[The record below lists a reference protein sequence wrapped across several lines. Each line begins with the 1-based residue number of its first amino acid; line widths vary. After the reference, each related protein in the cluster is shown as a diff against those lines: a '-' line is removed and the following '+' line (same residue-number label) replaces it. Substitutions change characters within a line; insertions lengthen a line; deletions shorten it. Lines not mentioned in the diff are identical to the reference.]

1 MLKIVITSLITFT
14 FFASGLYAQASGKP
28 SGRSAAPST
37 AGTPAALAKNAVD
50 AHGGSKLAEMRSLVV
65 KGSVNLS
72 VFGQSTPAAFSMAIS
87 GEKYSF
93 EINNPFQPLKQ
104 VHDGTN
110 TFSSIQGFSLP
121 PITSLG
127 FPLLPRAGV
136 DGYVVSE
143 LPEDKRKRKG
153 FRITTPEGFFTDF
166 FINDK
171 TGRIRSYESSYD
183 VMGRIVTTS
192 VEIDDFQTVDGV
204 IVPSRYSQ
212 RFDLGNMT
220 AYAAFRA
227 REILI
232 NSAIEDSVFAVE
244 K

>member
-1 MLKIVITSLITFT
+1 MFRIFTVLLITIT
-14 FFASGLYAQASGKP
+14 VLAGSSFAQSSGKTR
-28 SGRSAAPST
+28 GRSAAAP
-37 AGTPAALAKNAVD
+37 TPISPDALAKTTID
-50 AHGGSKLAEMRSLVV
+50 AHGGSKLSDMRSLVV
-65 KGSVNLS
+65 KGSVNLN

-136 DGYVVSE
+136 EGYVVSE
-143 LPEDKRKRKG
+143 LPAEKRKRKG

-183 VMGRIVTTS
+183 VMGRVVTTS
-192 VEIDDFQTVDGV
+192 VEIDDFQTVEGV
-204 IVPSRYSQ
+204 IVPSKYSQ

-220 AYAAFRA
+220 AYASFRA

-232 NSAIEDSVFAVE
+232 NSTIEDSVFAVG

>member
-1 MLKIVITSLITFT
+1 MRISVYLAVIVSILSAGA
-14 FFASGLYAQASGKP
+14 FAQSGGKSTNTKP
-28 SGRSAAPST
+28 SVAAN
-37 AGTPAALAKNAVD
+37 TPAALAQSVID
-50 AHGGSKLAEMRSLVV
+50 AHGGAKLSEMRTLVV

-87 GEKYSF
+87 GDKYSF

-104 VHDGTN
+104 VYDGTS
-110 TFSSIQGFSLP
+110 TSSSIQGFSLP
-121 PITSLG
+121 PVTSLG
-127 FPLLPRAGV
+127 FPLLPRAGK
-136 DGYVVSE
+136 DGYTVSE
-143 LPEDKRKRKG
+143 LPEEKRKRKG

-166 FINDK
+166 FVNDK

-232 NSAIEDSVFAVE
+232 NSEIEDSVFSVG